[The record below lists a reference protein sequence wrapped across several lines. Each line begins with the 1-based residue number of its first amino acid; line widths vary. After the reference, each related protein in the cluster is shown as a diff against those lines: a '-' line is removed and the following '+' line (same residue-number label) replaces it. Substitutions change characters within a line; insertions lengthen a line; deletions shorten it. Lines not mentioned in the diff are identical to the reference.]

1 MTVQLTMSLSL
12 NRRGFLLN
20 CPYSYKVFT
29 HAEAIPA
36 SLHEQHDLDGCKS
49 CFLQTLS
56 SALSALIPGL
66 PLLLFGAMPL
76 PGTYIEILL
85 GFTRSSM
92 VRRPRA
98 YCPLLPSFL
107 IQALGSPF
115 LLCVD
120 CSLYPHAL
128 A

>member
-1 MTVQLTMSLSL
+1 MTVQLTMTLSL

-36 SLHEQHDLDGCKS
+36 PLHEENDLDGCKS
-49 CFLQTLS
+49 CILQTLS

-76 PGTYIEILL
+76 PDTYIEILL
-85 GFTRSSM
+85 GFTRFSM
-92 VRRPRA
+92 ARRPRA
-98 YCPLLPSFL
+98 YCPLLPKL
-107 IQALGSPF
+107 PYTGSGLPF
-115 LLCVD
+115 PSLC
-120 CSLYPHAL
+120 
-128 A
+128 